1 MAGTRTRVR
10 TANVASSWCGGRGT
24 CPVLRLSRPA
34 TQAVAI
40 IDTQNVTTAVKDE
53 VATTTSTATQMGR
66 AADVPYEE
74 EAGVAM
80 PLV

>member
-1 MAGTRTRVR
+1 M
-10 TANVASSWCGGRGT
+10 
-24 CPVLRLSRPA
+24 LRLSRPA